1 MGISIM
7 MRAGLVAAMLVV
19 LTLSVSGLPMREDTL
34 NLAQEASSPLDSKT
48 LTKEVVADNKLDK
61 RNLQVEAI
69 QQRNSVRVMKRKALE
84 GDLDTKEAATRRK
97 ETVKVQTVKA
107 KAADAY
113 NKSVQAAKLSKIKE
127 DKVAVDKRRAGAKQS
142 AKQETLD
149 KIDALKAAGRQEK
162 AAINTWKMQRV
173 LARDHEMQ
181 TITRAA
187 NSARDVATKDA
198 QDEAARTKEGAIR
211 QNSVDLTKAN
221 RAVATQKAKAA
232 KIKAN
237 VLRGIRTFSQP
248 QVLLDTTSDKDRA
261 AEAAKEHDLS
271 KLKVQQDVASAGAS
285 EAREVQAAN
294 AAQTQKEI
302 AAQQK
307 RTNAVAAAENLAA
320 QKAKNANTI
329 FAQAKATALATEA
342 SLKAKAT
349 QAKQKENAEALKT
362 RQDGESKA
370 RQELNGEIAQAEARA
385 KSKLNT
391 AKATYTEGLKKN
403 QEELQRAK
411 QAAETEEAAAI
422 KRATLA
428 NKKRQMKA
436 AKAKA
441 AEYEKLA
448 AGGAVGSEFL
458 LQESAEPQTA
468 TASMSSAELSSVQEE
483 ERRADA
489 KAANDMIFDSTK
501 NTDDVIQ
508 AKKEAEVSKAETDA
522 LNQAEEAARKAKAA
536 ATEQEL
542 KRNQEADDTWLNAV
556 QLANKRFR
564 TAKEEIGQE
573 AGAAKV
579 KATEAKDSAYRQAT
593 AKWEKAK
600 SQARKIELEKF
611 RQLEEVEA
619 QKITKHKQ
627 VLTAAE
633 KAIEAD
639 HAQKIAAL
647 AQKRKEEY
655 AAANQKN
662 EQAKAKV
669 LKLKA
674 KKMDQMSAA
683 QAKADQQDEKIIP
696 AQNSIE
702 QRIARLENPTA

>member
-173 LARDHEMQ
+173 LARDQEMQ

-187 NSARDVATKDA
+187 NSEERELTAAKRARDVATKDA

-385 KSKLNT
+385 KSKLST

-403 QEELQRAK
+403 QEEFQRAK

-468 TASMSSAELSSVQEE
+468 TASMSSAELASVQEE

-674 KKMDQMSAA
+674 KKNGPNVSGTS
-683 QAKADQQDEKIIP
+683 K
-696 AQNSIE
+696 S
-702 QRIARLENPTA
+702 